1 LILVYGLLNRISMSG
16 LSSSKN
22 LTFIAVMAALGN
34 VFSFISMRLA
44 PLVPSIPLGP
54 TSVSIALDFSH
65 LTTFIAAMY
74 GGPVLGG
81 LTGLIGG
88 LVAAFEFGFSQ
99 GNFITGFGL
108 PAGKALTG
116 IAAGVLMTRLGVT
129 NNRLMMVVSTVL
141 SYIPEG
147 IFTYVIFMYLFPLF
161 IPGSGFWVAALTT
174 QVLLK
179 AFVEMIVMGLLLT
192 GITSNQGFTDYV
204 KGSFA

>member
-116 IAAGVLMTRLGVT
+116 IAAGVLMT
-129 NNRLMMVVSTVL
+129 
-141 SYIPEG
+141 PEG